1 MTMIGRIRRAKTSR
15 LVPAVAGLLLGLA
28 AITAAAPALT
38 SGADP
43 PPAATAD
50 QVLALMAGGAPGK
63 GISARLAFRNQVLPG
78 FDTGE
83 ETPVSPLMAGGS
95 GRFWQRGSER
105 RFELQSEFGD
115 VQVLLGPSGARLLD
129 ASAGTESTLPLAL
142 PALVPGGGQLVPDG
156 WSAAPPRPVV
166 VGGRPAYRMAIR
178 PDDRSSLLAGVEV
191 AVDAD
196 TGLPL
201 EFGLLAAGRSRPVL
215 SVELHD
221 VRVGDVGGDV
231 FRIDSRSAQVVPAG
245 QALAGLAP
253 GGGGA
258 QAVAGGGLATIYRWH
273 EPAGG
278 GSALWSSLP
287 AVAVAGDPGRQL
299 VTPLGTVLRVER
311 PGGADIYAG
320 LVPPQTVRAAAEAS

>member
-1 MTMIGRIRRAKTSR
+1 
-15 LVPAVAGLLLGLA
+15 
-28 AITAAAPALT
+28 
-38 SGADP
+38 
-43 PPAATAD
+43 
-50 QVLALMAGGAPGK
+50 
-63 GISARLAFRNQVLPG
+63 
-78 FDTGE
+78 
-83 ETPVSPLMAGGS
+83 
-95 GRFWQRGSER
+95 
-105 RFELQSEFGD
+105 
-115 VQVLLGPSGARLLD
+115 
-129 ASAGTESTLPLAL
+129 
-142 PALVPGGGQLVPDG
+142 
-156 WSAAPPRPVV
+156 
-166 VGGRPAYRMAIR
+166 MAIR

>member
-1 MTMIGRIRRAKTSR
+1 VTMIGRIRRAPTSR

-28 AITAAAPALT
+28 AIAAAAPVLT
-38 SGADP
+38 SGADA

-50 QVLALMAGGAPGK
+50 QVLALMARSAPGE
-63 GISARLAFRNQVLPG
+63 GISARLAFRNEVLPG
-78 FDTGE
+78 FDIGE
-83 ETPVSPLMAGGS
+83 ETSVSPLMAGGA

-105 RFELQSEFGD
+105 RFELQSESGD
-115 VQVLLGPSGARLLD
+115 VQVMLGPSGARLLD

-142 PALVPGGGQLVPDG
+142 PGLVPGGAAQLIPDG
-156 WSAAPPRPVV
+156 WSADPPRPVV
-166 VGGRPAYRMAIR
+166 VGGRSAYRMAIR
-178 PDDRSSLLAGVEV
+178 PDDHSSLLAGVEL

-221 VRVGDVGGDV
+221 VRVGDVDGGV

-253 GGGGA
+253 GGGA
-258 QAVAGGGLATIYRWH
+258 QPVAGSGLATIYRWR

-287 AVAVAGDPGRQL
+287 AVDVAGDPGRQL

-311 PGGADIYAG
+311 TGGADIYAG